1 MPPLFEQPVCVWG
14 PETERNLPV
23 TSQDVVKLKHEVIFR
38 KKKESFSGQ
47 AASLLPLHFPEICRF
62 LAFFPN
68 LPNRFRL
75 YGSPGW

>member
-47 AASLLPLHFPEICRF
+47 ADSLLLFI
-62 LAFFPN
+62 
-68 LPNRFRL
+68 FRKFA
-75 YGSPGW
+75 GFECFCEPA